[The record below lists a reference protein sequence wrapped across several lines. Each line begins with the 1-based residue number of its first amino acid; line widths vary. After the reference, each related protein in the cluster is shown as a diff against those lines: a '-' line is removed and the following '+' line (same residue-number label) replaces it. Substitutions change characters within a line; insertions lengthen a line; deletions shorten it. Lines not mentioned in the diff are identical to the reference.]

1 MRSARYPMTE
11 RRVWIAQCL
20 CPARHCILAGAE
32 VAATR
37 DEAEREILAPV
48 REQVADWL
56 RRESLNPWCGLC
68 GAKADSWRYE
78 IGRTRFRTMAEA
90 MPSMRESEARQ
101 AAARAVFGDLH
112 KTRPN

>member
-1 MRSARYPMTE
+1 MAE

-32 VAATR
+32 TAESRAG
-37 DEAEREILAPV
+37 AEREILAPL

-56 RRESLNPWCGLC
+56 RREIINPWCGLC
-68 GAKADSWRYE
+68 GAKVETWRYE
-78 IGRTRFRTMAEA
+78 IGRTRFGSMAEA
-90 MPSMRESEARQ
+90 MPSMREGEAQQ